1 MTDIIMPKNSKWGLN
16 EDKKP
21 GKKEKEKIKWKEE
34 EILKQKK
41 VDDEFW

>member
-1 MTDIIMPKNSKWGLN
+1 MPKNSKWGLN
-16 EDKKP
+16 EDKKL
-21 GKKEKEKIKWKEE
+21 GKKAKEKVKWKEE